1 MSKTESFLAGLITG
15 ALAGSIIALL
25 YAPDTGTNTRK
36 KLSYQLSHYRDEL
49 IDLIGELQIE
59 KDKLMS
65 GEAKEK
71 GQQVVSEAKKKADDL
86 IKEAEHLLESIDQ
99 APKA

>member
-1 MSKTESFLAGLITG
+1 MSKTESFLTGLITG

-36 KLSYQLSHYRDEL
+36 KLSYQVSHYRDEL
-49 IDLIGELQIE
+49 VDLIGELQKE

-65 GEAKEK
+65 EAKEK
-71 GQQVVSEAKKKADDL
+71 GEKVVLEAKKKADDL
-86 IKEAEHLLESIDQ
+86 IKEAEHLLETIDQ
-99 APKA
+99 TPKA